1 MIKVTAI
8 IVAAGEGRRFG
19 SAKQFAILRGQPVLD
34 HSLAEFEAHPEVD
47 DIILVVR
54 QEECGLEY
62 RQRYGKLVAVVSG
75 GARRQDSVARG
86 FDRLECGPDDIV
98 LVHDGV
104 RPLVGR
110 EVISRVISKTR
121 ECGAAIPVV
130 PVDDTIK
137 ETKGG
142 IVVQTLERKN
152 LHRVQTPQGFARKVL
167 ERALR
172 KALED
177 GFYGTDEAALVER
190 TGRSVAVIAG
200 DPRNIKITSPADLK
214 LAEAFLED

>member
-1 MIKVTAI
+1 MTKVTAI

-19 SAKQFAILRGQPVLD
+19 SAKQFALLRGRSVLD
-34 HSLAEFEAHPEVD
+34 HSLAAYAAHPEVD
-47 DIILVVR
+47 EIVLVLP
-54 QEECGLEY
+54 EEESGSEY
-62 RQRYGKLVAVVSG
+62 RKGSGKVVAVVGG

-86 FDRLECGPDDIV
+86 FECVDCRPADIV
-98 LVHDGV
+98 LVHDGA

-110 EVISRVISKTR
+110 EVISRVIAKAR

-137 ETKGG
+137 ETAGG
-142 IVVQTLERKN
+142 MVIRTLERRS
-152 LHRVQTPQGFARKVL
+152 LQRVQTPQGFAREVL
-167 ERALR
+167 ERALQ
-172 KALED
+172 KARED

-190 TGRSVAVIAG
+190 AGHPVAVVAG

-214 LAEAFLED
+214 FAEAFLED

>member
-1 MIKVTAI
+1 MTKVTAI

-19 SAKQFAILRGQPVLD
+19 SAKQFALLRGQPVLD
-34 HSLAEFEAHPEVD
+34 HSLAEYEAHPEVD
-47 DIILVVR
+47 EIVLVLR
-54 QEECGLEY
+54 EEESGSEY
-62 RQRYGKLVAVVSG
+62 RKRYGKVVAVVGG

-86 FDRLECGPDDIV
+86 FERVDCRPADIV

-110 EVISRVISKTR
+110 EVISRVIAKAR

-137 ETKGG
+137 ETAGG
-142 IVVQTLERKN
+142 TVIRTLERRN
-152 LHRVQTPQGFARKVL
+152 LQRVQTPQGFAREVL
-167 ERALR
+167 ERALQ
-172 KALED
+172 KARED

-190 TGRSVAVIAG
+190 TGHPVAVVAG
-200 DPRNIKITSPADLK
+200 DPRNIKITSPADVK
-214 LAEAFLED
+214 IAEAFLED